1 MFTEGATEV
10 RRSASDIPICVPVLF
25 TGCTGALEEILRGQ
39 DFLSSLPAVRVVKMT
54 IVVINFLIGEYCL
67 NRVHNSQLPVVSS
80 GGVGTAGMI
89 RQTKNH
95 FIKIL
100 AKQVFCIYLIV
111 GYTAPPSSTF

>member
-1 MFTEGATEV
+1 M
-10 RRSASDIPICVPVLF
+10 RRSPGDVPVSVPVLS
-25 TGCTGALEEILRGQ
+25 TGGAATLEEVLRGQ
-39 DFLSSLPAVRVVKMT
+39 NFLSSLPAVRVVKMT

-67 NRVHNSQLPVVSS
+67 NGMHDSQLAVVSS

-89 RQTKNH
+89 GQTKNH
-95 FIKIL
+95 FMKIL